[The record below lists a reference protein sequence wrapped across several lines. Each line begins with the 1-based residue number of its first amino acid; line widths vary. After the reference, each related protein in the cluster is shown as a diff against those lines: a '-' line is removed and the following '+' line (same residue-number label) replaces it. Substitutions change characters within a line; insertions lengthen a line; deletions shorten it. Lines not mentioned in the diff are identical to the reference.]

1 MRAYGNCVVMAHVEE
16 TTESG
21 IVTNQGSA
29 MKVISI
35 GEECPEEF
43 KTLIGKKVYYK
54 EHRSALPMNGYICIH
69 WQDVMYTEE

>member
-1 MRAYGNCVVMAHVEE
+1 MRAYGNWVVMAHVEE

-21 IVTNQGSA
+21 IVTNQGAA

-43 KTLIGKKVYYK
+43 KT
-54 EHRSALPMNGYICIH
+54 
-69 WQDVMYTEE
+69 